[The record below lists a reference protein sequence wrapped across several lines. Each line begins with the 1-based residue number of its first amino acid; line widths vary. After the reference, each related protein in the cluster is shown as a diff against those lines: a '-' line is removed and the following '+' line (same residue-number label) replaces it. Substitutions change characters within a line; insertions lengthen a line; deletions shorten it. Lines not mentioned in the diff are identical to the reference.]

1 MAVYN
6 NILELIGKTPMV
18 KLNKINESNNNIY
31 VKIESFNPG
40 GSIKDRVAF
49 NMIEEAERKGLID
62 KDTVII
68 EPTSGNTGIG
78 LAMVC
83 AVKGYRLIIVMP
95 DNMSIERVKLMRAY
109 GAEVVLTSG
118 QYGMKGCMEKV
129 EELKA
134 IHKNSYMPN
143 QFVND
148 DNPDAH
154 RKYTAVEIIEDLGK
168 DIDVFIGGVGTGG
181 SFTGTVERLR
191 EDIPHLK
198 AYAVEP
204 AESAVLSGEPRRP
217 HMIQGI
223 GLSAGFIPDVLH
235 IDVIDEI
242 LKINYEE
249 SKEVTRRLAKEEGIF
264 VGVSSGAAVQAAL
277 EVAEKVEGK
286 NIVVLLMDTGHRYLS
301 NEIFE

>member
-6 NILELIGKTPMV
+6 NILELIGKTPLI
-18 KLNKINESNNNIY
+18 KLNKLNKTNNNIFLK
-31 VKIESFNPG
+31 VESFNPG
-40 GSIKDRVAF
+40 GSVKDRVAL
-49 NMIEEAERKGLID
+49 NMIEEAEKKGLLN
-62 KDTVII
+62 KDSVII

-95 DNMSIERVKLMRAY
+95 DNMSIERVKLLRAY

-118 QYGMKGCMEKV
+118 KLGMKGCMDKLI
-129 EELKA
+129 ELQ
-134 IHKNSYMPN
+134 NLYPNYFTPN
-143 QFVND
+143 QFKND

-154 RKYTAVEIIEDLGK
+154 RKTTGVELLNDLGK
-168 DIDVFIGGVGTGG
+168 EIDIFVGGIGTGG
-181 SFTGTVERLR
+181 SLTGTVERLK

-204 AESAVLSGEPRRP
+204 QESAVLSGRERKP

-235 IDVIDEI
+235 QDIIDNI
-242 LKINYEE
+242 LTVNFEE
-249 SKEVTRRLAKEEGIF
+249 SKVVTRALAKEEGIF
-264 VGVSSGAAVQAAL
+264 VGVSSGAALKAAL
-277 EVAEKVEGK
+277 DLAETVEGK